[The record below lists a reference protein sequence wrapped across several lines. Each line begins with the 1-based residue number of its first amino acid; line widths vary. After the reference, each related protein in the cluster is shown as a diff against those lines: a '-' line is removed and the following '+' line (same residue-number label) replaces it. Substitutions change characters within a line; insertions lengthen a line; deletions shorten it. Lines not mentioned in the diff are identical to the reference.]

1 MTKFYFT
8 KYEVSSTTNKRIVLI
23 SDIHYYNKKMYSL
36 LENIYLNINAAKP
49 DCICIPGD
57 FIDERSI
64 YDEEIFLNFL
74 KKLGTICPVIISIGN
89 HETKTKHDHLDQLNV
104 SFMNQIDKI
113 ENIHL
118 LNNTSWVHEN
128 IRFTGLTFPYE
139 SYTEK
144 KESSKVVW
152 NTLNEKFDK
161 GVRKDKFN
169 IVLSHSPYC
178 LLYKKVKEHKLY
190 QSADLVLCGHTHGGL
205 TPPFLYR
212 ILNHAFISPQ
222 RHLFPKNSYG
232 YLKEEKTI
240 VSSGIT
246 KLSHM
251 NPFRHFNFLFSSE
264 IVIIELKK

>member
-1 MTKFYFT
+1 MNKFYFT
-8 KYEVSSTTNKRIVLI
+8 KYEVSSSTNKRIVLI
-23 SDIHYYNKKMYSL
+23 SDIHYYNKKMSSL
-36 LENIYLNINAAKP
+36 LENIYLNINSVKP
-49 DCICIPGD
+49 DYICIPGD
-57 FIDERSI
+57 FIDERNI

-74 KKLGTICPVIISIGN
+74 KKIGSICPVVISIGN
-89 HETKTKHDHLDQLNV
+89 HEAKTKHDHLDRLNMF
-104 SFMNQIDKI
+104 FMNQIDKI

-128 IRFTGLTFPYE
+128 IRFTGLTLPYD
-139 SYTEK
+139 SYMETR
-144 KESSKVVW
+144 ESSKVVW
-152 NTLNEKFDK
+152 DTLNEKFDK

-178 LLYKKVKEHKLY
+178 LLYENVKTHKLY
-190 QSADLVLCGHTHGGL
+190 QNADLVLCGHTHGGL
-205 TPPFLYR
+205 TPPSLYR
-212 ILNHAFISPQ
+212 ILNHAFISPE

-251 NPFRHFNFLFSSE
+251 NPFRYFNFLFSSE